1 MVGADPLAP
10 ENLVVST
17 LHEFLQSQGT
27 VLTKFPRGAT
37 NLTAHFWIF
46 QDPRVLNTGALP
58 ECSQLQLGSQGLWTA
73 SILTDEWS
81 TVRSQSTVVSTK
93 VNRNELFWVL
103 AK

>member
-27 VLTKFPRGAT
+27 VLTKFPREAT

-46 QDPRVLNTGALP
+46 QDPRVLNTGALSAHS
-58 ECSQLQLGSQGLWTA
+58 CSWGHRDCGLRA
-73 SILTDEWS
+73 S
-81 TVRSQSTVVSTK
+81 
-93 VNRNELFWVL
+93 
-103 AK
+103 